1 MSMAIDRTRFLFLA
15 GALAA
20 GSVACQ
26 RAPAPT
32 PTPTPV
38 AEPPP
43 SPSAALSQALKGG
56 PIEVAVLE
64 PALATGALS
73 CDDSQGTPGPCPS
86 VGPADE
92 GICADVISKRCG
104 EFKTAMKPRVAARAV
119 ECLQALKGNE
129 RCDGARINQCGHA
142 ALMSACPEPTPTRK
156 GQLAAATATQ
166 PLSVTLL
173 KDETPDTSALAVAC
187 STIVKGCGDRPLAP
201 TMADCR
207 QTLSGLNEQG
217 RADMVACATAR
228 CLTGGLLA
236 CEAVP
241 KAAVTAVAR

>member
-1 MSMAIDRTRFLFLA
+1 MSMFIDRAQFLLFA
-15 GALAA
+15 GTLAA
-20 GSVACQ
+20 SNFACQ
-26 RAPAPT
+26 RAPA

-43 SPSAALSQALKGG
+43 SPSAALNQALKAG

-64 PALATGALS
+64 LAPASGAPS
-73 CDDSQGTPGPCPS
+73 CDDLQGMPGACPS

-92 GICADVISKRCG
+92 GICADVIGKRCA
-104 EFKTAMKPRVAARAV
+104 EFKNAMKPRVAAHAV
-119 ECLQALKGNE
+119 ECLQALKGHE
-129 RCDGARINQCGHA
+129 RCDSARVNQCGHA
-142 ALMSACPEPTPTRK
+142 ALMSACPESPPARK
-156 GQLAAATATQ
+156 GELAAPTAAQ

-173 KDETPDTSALAVAC
+173 KDEAPDSSALAVAC
-187 STIVKGCGDRPLAP
+187 STIIKACGDRPLAP
-201 TMADCR
+201 KLQDCR

-217 RADMVACATAR
+217 RADMVACATGR

-241 KAAVTAVAR
+241 KPPAIAAAR